1 VLGRFCDGFP
11 FYLGSDGVKK
21 REANAKDGADQ
32 QWEMEKE

>member
-1 VLGRFCDGFP
+1 
-11 FYLGSDGVKK
+11 LGSDGVKK